1 MGMLPKAFPISL
13 TLVLKWEI
21 EQEKKQ
27 WVLNGRIAPNKF
39 VKSNL
44 SSSTDNAPSIQQL
57 SLAQEDRLGPTVL

>member
-1 MGMLPKAFPISL
+1 MLPKAFPISL

-44 SSSTDNAPSIQQL
+44 CSSSDNAPSTQQL
-57 SLAQEDRLGPTVL
+57 SSAQEERLGPTVL